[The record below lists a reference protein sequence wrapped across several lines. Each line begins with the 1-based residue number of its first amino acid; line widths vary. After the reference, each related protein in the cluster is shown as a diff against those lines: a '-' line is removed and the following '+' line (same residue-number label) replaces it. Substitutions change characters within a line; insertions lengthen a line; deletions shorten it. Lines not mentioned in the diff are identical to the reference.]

1 MRPSFEEV
9 YRSAHTYV
17 LRLLWRLGIE
27 SRDLED
33 VAHEVFLVVHR
44 RLPDYQPGGSL
55 NAWLSAIASRV
66 ALRHRQLARNV
77 RELLSGDGRA
87 VDVADPGLDVEQ
99 LHAQAETGQLVR
111 QLIQHIEVSRRPIFI
126 LHDLEGMAMRD
137 IAQAFQIS
145 QNTAWDRLRRARDEF
160 ETAARRLNARDRH
173 ALGVRGLRVTL
184 APLLL
189 PPGPQSLGMGADG
202 LAASAA
208 RLWARIQTSLASIG
222 VEEPVRG
229 DLGAPPSGPRGA
241 VGGRAMTVP
250 PRHASLVVTVS
261 GTRLAA
267 AGATLFLAGAG
278 AATAAISALGAQPPS
293 PPLEIRR
300 DEIAE
305 RPLAPPIAAP
315 LGAPPAAPTAAMS
328 APATA
333 MSAPATAMSAPATAM
348 SAPATAMSAPATA
361 MSAPATAMSAPA
373 TTTRTS
379 TSAARSAA
387 HVADRHSVGPDIS
400 LLGRADAALG
410 AGRATEALD
419 LLERHARKY
428 PHGPSTEQREALAV
442 RVLLAAGRR
451 TEAAA
456 RAERFRAAFPGSLLM
471 PAVDAVLEPP

>member
-9 YRSAHTYV
+9 YRSAQPYV
-17 LRLLWRLGIE
+17 LRLLWRLGVE

-77 RELLSGDGRA
+77 RELLSDDGRA

-99 LHAQAETGQLVR
+99 LHAQAETGHLVR
-111 QLIQHIEVSRRPIFI
+111 QLIQHIETSRRPIFI

-137 IAQAFQIS
+137 IAHAFQIS

-189 PPGPQSLGMGADG
+189 PPGPQSLGMGAGG
-202 LAASAA
+202 LEASAA
-208 RLWARIQTSLASIG
+208 RLWARIQTSLASG
-222 VEEPVRG
+222 GMEEPVRG
-229 DLGAPPSGPRGA
+229 GPGAPPSGPRGA
-241 VGGRAMTVP
+241 TGGGAMTVP

-261 GTRLAA
+261 GTKLAA

-278 AATAAISALGAQPPS
+278 AATATLSALGAQPPS

-300 DEIAE
+300 EEIAA

-315 LGAPPAAPTAAMS
+315 LGAPPAAP
-328 APATA
+328 ATA
-333 MSAPATAMSAPATAM
+333 MSAPATAMSAPGTAMSAPGTAM
-348 SAPATAMSAPATA
+348 SAPATAE
-361 MSAPATAMSAPA
+361 SAPA
-373 TTTRTS
+373 TTARAS
-379 TSAARSAA
+379 TSPARRAA
-387 HVADRHSVGPDIS
+387 HVADRHSVDPDIS

-442 RVLLAAGRR
+442 RVLLTAGRR

-471 PAVDAVLEPP
+471 PAVDAALAPP

>member
-9 YRSAHTYV
+9 YRSAQPYL
-17 LRLLWRLGIE
+17 LRLLWRLGVE

-77 RELLSGDGRA
+77 RELLSGDDGQA
-87 VDVADPGLDVEQ
+87 VDIADPGLDVEQ
-99 LHAQAETGQLVR
+99 LHAQAETGHLVR
-111 QLIQHIEVSRRPIFI
+111 QLIQHIESSRRPIFI
-126 LHDLEGMAMRD
+126 LHDLEGVAMRD
-137 IAQAFQIS
+137 IAHAFQIS
-145 QNTAWDRLRRARDEF
+145 LNTAWDRLRRARDEF

-189 PPGPQSLGMGADG
+189 PPGPQSLGRSADG
-202 LAASAA
+202 LEAAPA
-208 RLWARIQTSLASIG
+208 RLWARIQTSLASDG

-229 DLGAPPSGPRGA
+229 GPGASPSGPRGA

-261 GTRLAA
+261 GARLAA

-300 DEIAE
+300 EEIAA

-315 LGAPPAAPTAAMS
+315 LGAPPAARTAAMS
-328 APATA
+328 APATI
-333 MSAPATAMSAPATAM
+333 
-348 SAPATAMSAPATA
+348 
-361 MSAPATAMSAPA
+361 MSAPA
-373 TTTRTS
+373 TTPRTS
-379 TSAARSAA
+379 TSPARSAA
-387 HVADRHSVGPDIS
+387 HVAGRHSVGPDIS

-410 AGRATEALD
+410 AGRATEALG

>member
-9 YRSAHTYV
+9 YRSAHPYV
-17 LRLLWRLGIE
+17 LRLLWRLGVE

-55 NAWLSAIASRV
+55 DAWLSAIASRV
-66 ALRHRQLARNV
+66 ALRHRQLARNA

-87 VDVADPGLDVEQ
+87 VDVVDPGLDVEQ
-99 LHAQAETGQLVR
+99 LHAQAETGHLVR
-111 QLIQHIEVSRRPIFI
+111 QLIQHIESSRRPIFI

-202 LAASAA
+202 LEASAA
-208 RLWARIQTSLASIG
+208 RLWARIQTSLASGG

-229 DLGAPPSGPRGA
+229 GHGTPPSGPRGA
-241 VGGRAMTVP
+241 VGGGAMTVP
-250 PRHASLVVTVS
+250 PRHASLIVTVS
-261 GTRLAA
+261 GSKLAA

-315 LGAPPAAPTAAMS
+315 LGAPPAAP
-328 APATA
+328 ATA
-333 MSAPATAMSAPATAM
+333 V
-348 SAPATAMSAPATA
+348 
-361 MSAPATAMSAPA
+361 SAPATAMSAPA
-373 TTTRTS
+373 TTTRAS

-471 PAVDAVLEPP
+471 PAIDAVLEPP

>member
-9 YRSAHTYV
+9 YRSAHPYV
-17 LRLLWRLGIE
+17 LRLLWRLGVE

-77 RELLSGDGRA
+77 RELLSDDGRA
-87 VDVADPGLDVEQ
+87 VDIADPGLDVEQ
-99 LHAQAETGQLVR
+99 LHAQAETGYLVR
-111 QLIQHIEVSRRPIFI
+111 QLIQHIEGSRRPIFI

-189 PPGPQSLGMGADG
+189 PPGPQVLGMGADG
-202 LAASAA
+202 LEVSPA
-208 RLWARIQTSLASIG
+208 RLWARIQTSLASGG
-222 VEEPVRG
+222 VDELVRG
-229 DLGAPPSGPRGA
+229 DLGAPPSGPRSA

-261 GTRLAA
+261 GTKLAA

-300 DEIAE
+300 EEIAQ

-315 LGAPPAAPTAAMS
+315 LGAPPAAP
-328 APATA
+328 ATA
-333 MSAPATAMSAPATAM
+333 MA
-348 SAPATAMSAPATA
+348 
-361 MSAPATAMSAPA
+361 APA
-373 TTTRTS
+373 TTTRASTS
-379 TSAARSAA
+379 TARGAA
-387 HVADRHSVGPDIS
+387 HVADTRSIGPDIS
-400 LLGRADAALG
+400 LLGRADAAFG

>member
-9 YRSAHTYV
+9 YRSAQPYL
-17 LRLLWRLGIE
+17 LRLLWRLGVE

-77 RELLSGDGRA
+77 RELLSDDGRA

-99 LHAQAETGQLVR
+99 LHAQAETGHLVR
-111 QLIQHIEVSRRPIFI
+111 QLIQHIERSRRPIFI

-137 IAQAFQIS
+137 IAHAFQIS

-189 PPGPQSLGMGADG
+189 PPGPQSLGMDAGG
-202 LAASAA
+202 LEASAA
-208 RLWARIQTSLASIG
+208 RLWARIQTSLASG
-222 VEEPVRG
+222 GMEEPVRG
-229 DLGAPPSGPRGA
+229 GPGAPSSGPRGA
-241 VGGRAMTVP
+241 IGGGAMTAP

-261 GTRLAA
+261 GTKLAA

-278 AATAAISALGAQPPS
+278 AATATISALGAQPPS

-300 DEIAE
+300 EEIAA

-315 LGAPPAAPTAAMS
+315 LGAPPA
-328 APATA
+328 
-333 MSAPATAMSAPATAM
+333 
-348 SAPATAMSAPATA
+348 APATA

-373 TTTRTS
+373 TTARAS
-379 TSAARSAA
+379 TSPARRAA
-387 HVADRHSVGPDIS
+387 HVADRHSVDPDIS

-442 RVLLAAGRR
+442 RVLLTAGRR

-471 PAVDAVLEPP
+471 PAVDAALAPP

>member
-9 YRSAHTYV
+9 YRSAHAYV
-17 LRLLWRLGIE
+17 LRLLWRLGVE

-87 VDVADPGLDVEQ
+87 IDVADPGLDVEQ
-99 LHAQAETGQLVR
+99 LHAQAETGHLVR
-111 QLIQHIEVSRRPIFI
+111 QLIQHIEGSRRPIFI

-189 PPGPQSLGMGADG
+189 PPGPQLLGMGADR

-208 RLWARIQTSLASIG
+208 RLWARIQTSLASVG

-241 VGGRAMTVP
+241 VGGRAMTGP

-261 GTRLAA
+261 GTKLAA

-293 PPLEIRR
+293 PPLEIQR
-300 DEIAE
+300 DEIAA
-305 RPLAPPIAAP
+305 RPLAPSIAAQ
-315 LGAPPAAPTAAMS
+315 LGAPPA

-333 MSAPATAMSAPATAM
+333 MSAPATAMSAPTTAMSAPTTAM
-348 SAPATAMSAPATA
+348 SAPAM
-361 MSAPATAMSAPA
+361 
-373 TTTRTS
+373 TTRAS
-379 TSAARSAA
+379 TSAAPSAA
-387 HVADRHSVGPDIS
+387 QVADRHSVGPEIG

-471 PAVDAVLEPP
+471 PAIDAVLEPP